1 MEQKKDIEIKKV
13 DAKEVAISTKKTLY
27 TCIYWNNGVMFSNM
41 PTDDKRQQEQYAF
54 SMSNHAQH
62 TCIYSFE
69 IDIPFY
75 NK

>member
-1 MEQKKDIEIKKV
+1 MSQEKVIEIKKV

-62 TCIYSFE
+62 TSIYSFE